1 MYYSKIEAGPRAA
14 PRRDNVRT
22 LRKICRARALCL
34 ALGATLL
41 GGSGCSDSGAPGPG
55 THVQAGKVAAT
66 EVEAE
71 AIADAAPLV
80 IGVRSLPEGL
90 DPLDELDPWGQRIAE
105 DLVFEGLVRRIH
117 TGAPWA
123 EPELADRCDV
133 DDLAAPRRVYCH
145 IPSGL
150 RFHDGSPVNVED
162 VVYSLEYWLD
172 PRRSWIR
179 ERHGLGRMKGV
190 EVVDGV
196 PGQSVGDDEG
206 RWVRIN
212 FDAPQPLA
220 LEHLAAIKI
229 VPKSQHR
236 GRTAA
241 FRQAP
246 VGTGPMRVASMS
258 GDRLVLERV
267 PGWRRGERAP
277 SAAERIVLREISD
290 AAQALTLLRRGE
302 IHMLPRLAPGHVPL
316 ELGKPGMAA
325 RFRGFVRSPA
335 IYDLLLYNL
344 ESGLSSND
352 TLREGLHAAVPR
364 STLERVVYKAPG
376 LPIEAPVDLSGPEE
390 VDLAALVD
398 VAADEPATAGL
409 VGYRDPQRD
418 VVGAERAARI
428 FDQLGWTLERGIRQK
443 PAGNLRIV
451 LMWDGE
457 PGQGALVAQE
467 LRTAWRDLGVQVPFA
482 TANWAYL
489 MTLIRK
495 GAFDVALVRLS
506 TRSEADLYPW
516 FHSRGELNFAGVA
529 DGELDRALSAFRAA
543 DTPDARH
550 AAQLAISDRLAV
562 LRVVTVL
569 DAPAPLMLVSRRVQG
584 LSFEDDLPRLDRV
597 SLAPPGDDPWES

>member
-1 MYYSKIEAGPRAA
+1 MYYSKFEAGPRAA
-14 PRRDNVRT
+14 PRRNNVRT
-22 LRKICRARALCL
+22 LRKICRAGALSL
-34 ALGATLL
+34 AMVGVLL
-41 GGSGCSDSGAPGPG
+41 GGPACSDPGPSRSG
-55 THVQAGKVAAT
+55 GAARGGEAGALDA
-66 EVEAE
+66 EAE
-71 AIADAAPLV
+71 AIADAAPLI
-80 IGVRSLPEGL
+80 IGVRTLPEGL

-105 DLVFEGLVRRIH
+105 DLVFEGLVRRVDS
-117 TGAPWA
+117 GAPWA

-145 IPSGL
+145 VPTGL
-150 RFHDGSPVNVED
+150 HFHDGSPINVDD

-196 PGQSVGDDEG
+196 PGQHVGDDEG

-212 FDAPQPLA
+212 FDGPQPLA

-229 VPKSQHR
+229 VPKAQHR

-246 VGTGPMRVASMS
+246 VGSGPMRVASMS

-267 PGWRRGERAP
+267 PGWSRGERAGA
-277 SAAERIVLREISD
+277 AAERIVLREIAD

-302 IHMLPRLAPGHVPL
+302 IHVLPRLAPQHVPV

-325 RFRGFVRSPA
+325 RFRGFVRSPP

-352 TLREGLHAAVPR
+352 TLREGLPAAVPR
-364 STLERVVYKAPG
+364 STIERVVYKAPS
-376 LPIEAPVDLSGPEE
+376 LPIESPVDLSEPEE
-390 VDLAALVD
+390 IDLGALVD
-398 VAADEPATAGL
+398 VAADEPASGGL
-409 VGYRDPQRD
+409 VAFRDPQRD
-418 VVGAERAARI
+418 VVGSERAARI
-428 FDQLGWTLERGIRQK
+428 FDQLGWKLERGIRQK
-443 PAGNLRIV
+443 PAGHLRIV

-457 PGQGALVAQE
+457 PGQGSLVAQE
-467 LRTAWRDLGVQVPFA
+467 LRTAWHDLGVQVPFA
-482 TANWAYL
+482 TASWAYL

-506 TRSEADLYPW
+506 TRSDADLYPW
-516 FHSRGELNFAGVA
+516 FHSRGELNFAGVS
-529 DGELDRALSAFRAA
+529 DRDLDEALNAFRSA
-543 DTPDARH
+543 DSPDARH
-550 AAQLAISDRLAV
+550 AAQLAVSDRLAV
-562 LRVVTVL
+562 LRVATVL
-569 DAPAPLMLVSRRVQG
+569 RAPAPVMLVSRRVQG
-584 LSFEDDLPRLDRV
+584 LAFEDDLPRLDRL